1 MYKRIMV
8 TVDDTP
14 NTDVAVKQGVDM
26 ARAHQAE
33 VLFFYVLPR
42 YVLPMVDALPV
53 TVQSPEEFQREANDS
68 AGKVL
73 HAASAVAEAAGIVS
87 HRAMGSGVDDAH
99 CVADAARIRH
109 CDLIVVASERRN
121 AVMRLITGNIIPGL
135 ITHAGVPVLVCQGI
149 GDSA

>member
-1 MYKRIMV
+1 MYQRIMV
-8 TVDDTP
+8 IVDDTP
-14 NTDVAVKQGVDM
+14 NADIAIRQGLEM
-26 ARAHQAE
+26 AKAHKSE

-53 TVQSPEEFQREANDS
+53 TVQSPEEFQHEANENAS
-68 AGKVL
+68 RVL
-73 HAASAVAEAAGIVS
+73 HAASASAEAAGVSS

-99 CVADAARIRH
+99 CAADAARIRH

-149 GDSA
+149 ADEA

>member
-8 TVDDTP
+8 IVDDTP
-14 NTDVAVKQGVDM
+14 NTEVAVRQGVDM
-26 ARAHQAE
+26 AKAHQAE

-53 TVQSPEEFQREANDS
+53 TVQSPEEFQREANENAS
-68 AGKVL
+68 KIL
-73 HAASAVAEAAGIVS
+73 HAASATAETAGVTS

-135 ITHAGVPVLVCQGI
+135 ITHSGVPVLVCQGVSDP
-149 GDSA
+149 G

>member
-8 TVDDTP
+8 IVDETP
-14 NTDVAVKQGVDM
+14 NTDIAVSQGVEM
-26 ARAHQAE
+26 AKAHHAE

-68 AGKVL
+68 ASKVL
-73 HAASAVAEAAGIVS
+73 HAASAVADTAGVTS

-109 CDLIVVASERRN
+109 CDLIVVAAERRN
-121 AVMRLITGNIIPGL
+121 AVVRLITGNIIPGL
-135 ITHAGVPVLVCQGI
+135 ITHAGVPVLVCQGAL
-149 GDSA
+149 DAH

>member
-8 TVDDTP
+8 IVDDTP

-53 TVQSPEEFQREANDS
+53 TVQSPEEFQREANDNAS
-68 AGKVL
+68 KVL
-73 HAASAVAEAAGIVS
+73 HVASAAAEAAGITS

-135 ITHAGVPVLVCQGI
+135 ITHAGVPVLVCQGVSDA
-149 GDSA
+149 G